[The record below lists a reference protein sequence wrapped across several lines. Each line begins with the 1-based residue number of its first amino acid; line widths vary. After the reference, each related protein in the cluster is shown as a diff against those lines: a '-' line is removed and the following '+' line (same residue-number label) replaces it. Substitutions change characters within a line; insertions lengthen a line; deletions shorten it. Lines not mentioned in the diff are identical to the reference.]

1 MNKNKLKYAGFLA
14 SIIIV
19 LAFFSS
25 NSCQQ
30 DSLNNGS
37 KFLSFSATKQSLDK
51 LSKEELNNFILA
63 LERIQIVSENGF
75 YEIVQKNGQEINI
88 SENLF
93 SYIKQI
99 VENSN
104 RLVNAKSKN
113 STTPHLRSDTVEFGD
128 NINCVAHTIHAIS
141 NDLGGYYTYS
151 GINAFLNDSIEGYA
165 EYGVPLEL
173 MGFAVGHFF
182 NYEYQAGPPMY
193 YNYLNAGNTRT
204 MAVLDYWDGTGHA
217 AVLLISDGELAYI
230 WDEQTGKDVV
240 IENWRIRRRYK
251 ILNVK
256 Y

>member
-104 RLVNAKSKN
+104 RLVNAKSKK

-128 NINCVAHTIHAIS
+128 NIN
-141 NDLGGYYTYS
+141 
-151 GINAFLNDSIEGYA
+151 
-165 EYGVPLEL
+165 
-173 MGFAVGHFF
+173 
-182 NYEYQAGPPMY
+182 
-193 YNYLNAGNTRT
+193 
-204 MAVLDYWDGTGHA
+204 
-217 AVLLISDGELAYI
+217 
-230 WDEQTGKDVV
+230 
-240 IENWRIRRRYK
+240 
-251 ILNVK
+251 
-256 Y
+256 